1 MWVFWRDD
9 DEEIK
14 IGFFVGTTPQEQIVV
29 KYNDENVLKAM
40 RIVNYL
46 NGGNGK
52 TIPIGRDIND
62 ARNENQD

>member
-1 MWVFWRDD
+1 MWVFWRDN

-14 IGFFVGTTPQEQIVV
+14 VGFFVGTTPFPQIVM
-29 KYNDENVLKAM
+29 KYTDENTLKAM

-46 NGGNGK
+46 NGGKGE
-52 TIPIGRDIND
+52 TIPMGRKKD